1 MKCEECDFV
10 TDRKGLLKKHVNAKH
25 TMKKYNECEF
35 TTLSQCEM
43 KKHKD
48 KQHEPDN
55 FKEKSAFNKL
65 LYHKVWS
72 LRGVHDPLSA
82 LQAYKQK
89 IRNSLGDY
97 INEKGAA
104 KWYIGMK
111 VIMGKHDKDGNNYQQ
126 VVPGF
131 SSNTTISLTT
141 IDFNELYEECTNKI
155 INDFVEFNANGSG
168 WILNRVSHI
177 SIHMYNYQPIV

>member
-1 MKCEECDFV
+1 M
-10 TDRKGLLKKHVNAKH
+10 KH
-25 TMKKYNECEF
+25 TINF
-35 TTLSQCEM
+35 NEM

-48 KQHEPDN
+48 IQNERDN
-55 FKEKSAFNKL
+55 FKERSAFNKL
-65 LYHKVWS
+65 LYHKVWALS
-72 LRGVHDPLSA
+72 GAHDQLSA

-89 IRNSLGDY
+89 IRNSFEDY

-111 VIMGKHDKDGNNYQQ
+111 VIMHKHNKDGNNYQQ
-126 VVPGF
+126 VVHRF

-141 IDFNELYEECTNKI
+141 IYSNELYEECNEI
-155 INDFVEFNANGSG
+155 FVGSR

-177 SIHMYNYQPIV
+177 YIHKYNYQPIV